1 MKKLTGSCLC
11 GAVAF
16 SIPADRPAP
25 EACHCDMC
33 RKTTGHFFV
42 SMEVDKKDVTFT
54 GTDPVTWY
62 TSSEKVR
69 RGFCGKCGSTL
80 FFEPLFLDW
89 TAVAMGAI
97 NEPITE
103 QISRHIFVAD
113 KGQYYVINDGAP
125 QNLQ

>member
-1 MKKLTGSCLC
+1 MLTGSCLC

-16 SIPADRPAP
+16 TIPSDRPAP
-25 EACHCDMC
+25 EACHCVMC

-42 SMEVDKKDVTFT
+42 SMEVAKKDVTMT

-62 TSSEKVR
+62 DSSEKVR

-80 FFEPLFLDW
+80 FFEPNFHDW
-89 TAVAMGAI
+89 TAVALGCI
-97 NEPITE
+97 NEPITKP
-103 QISRHIFVAD
+103 ISRHIFTAD
-113 KGQYYVINDGAP
+113 KGAYYEILDGAP